1 MGSVQRMSEVA
12 DAADDH
18 VVVRMVGFPSPL
30 MREVIEH
37 LEGLQREFTLLASSE
52 QARGEVPRRLL
63 EIVRELRKGTPLPR
77 RVDSGGSGEDRTFH
91 VPLTALQA
99 LIRFSRVLD
108 EADSYCRDGDFL
120 LTLPMSDELVAF
132 RRWYLG
138 EFVAQVHGME
148 PLSWEEVDR
157 GAVLGTSALRGETD
171 S

>member
-1 MGSVQRMSEVA
+1 MSDVP
-12 DAADDH
+12 DRVDDH
-18 VVVRMVGFPSPL
+18 VVVRMPGFPRAL

-37 LEGLQREFTLLASSE
+37 LEGLRREFTLLASSE

-63 EIVRELRKGTPLPR
+63 DIVKELRRGTPMPQR
-77 RVDSGGSGEDRTFH
+77 TDSGQADEDRTFN
-91 VPLTALQA
+91 VRPAAAAA

-108 EADSYCRDGDFL
+108 EADAYCRDGDFL

-138 EFVAQVHGME
+138 EFVAQVSGME
-148 PLSWEEVDR
+148 PLPWSDADR
-157 GAVLGTSALRGETD
+157 DSLLASPVLRGETG